1 MYRVVLHNDDYTTR
15 DFVVDMLQAVFG
27 HPEPTAVRIML
38 EVHNTG
44 SGTAG
49 VYTFEIAE
57 MKAHTVE
64 VMAREHE
71 FPLRLS
77 LEPGDS

>member
-15 DFVVDMLQAVFG
+15 DFVVGILQTVFG
-27 HPEPTAVRIML
+27 HSEPIAIRIML
-38 EVHNTG
+38 EVHHTG

-49 VYTFEIAE
+49 VYTHEIAE
-57 MKAHTVE
+57 MKVHTVE
-64 VMAREHE
+64 TLARERE

-77 LEPGDS
+77 LEPGEP